1 MNAMN
6 APSKRSTLEKKLDKL
21 IITIFCVLLTMCL
34 IGAIGWYG
42 FSLILSLSSSVSIVE
57 PCFVAI
63 QLYILLFCSSI
74 VTDREDLY
82 LGLQKSDWEYR
93 NRLAVIALFS

>member
-21 IITIFCVLLTMCL
+21 IITIFCVLITMCL

-42 FSLILSLSSSVSIVE
+42 FSSILFLSSPVSIVE
-57 PCFVAI
+57 PCLVAI
-63 QLYILLFCSSI
+63 QLSILL
-74 VTDREDLY
+74 T
-82 LGLQKSDWEYR
+82 LQFNCDGS
-93 NRLAVIALFS
+93 